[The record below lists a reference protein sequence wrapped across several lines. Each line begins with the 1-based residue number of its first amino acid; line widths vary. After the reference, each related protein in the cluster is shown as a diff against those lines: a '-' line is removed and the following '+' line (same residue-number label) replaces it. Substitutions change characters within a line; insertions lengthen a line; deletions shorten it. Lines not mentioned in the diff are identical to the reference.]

1 MVLEQSIHS
10 ILTTIKLDL
19 KGDEKTKLKMYSSI
33 GQCVFETEFYGNEH
47 ILNAGNISDGI
58 YFLQLT
64 RESNQ
69 NTTLIPVVIKN

>member
-1 MVLEQSIHS
+1 
-10 ILTTIKLDL
+10 
-19 KGDEKTKLKMYSSI
+19 MYSSI

-47 ILNAGNISDGI
+47 ILNAENISDGI